1 MKHFITFQKRKGI
14 FVENGLP
21 FSNQSIAY
29 RIQAELMKY
38 GFIFSKEL
46 FDALSSQDEN
56 VLTEVYSDLC
66 RGLKELYGTDGYEP
80 IYRNFPQSVQDLSYE
95 EFVINAICHYWSFGT
110 WRPEDEGYLNREF
123 KLEPVNYR
131 EIGLLTKGQF
141 ENIFLD
147 IIYSGDSI
155 SKWDKEIV
163 DYFIDTNQA
172 PEFEFSKISFKETK
186 AYIGKRFLEAGKE
199 LPVRSATD
207 VLRIYAAYSNGDE
220 GLKNKTKFKKPS
232 NSIKRSL
239 LKTLDGCYDLEES
252 FKTYREPW
260 LRVLFYLN
268 PLTKENKE
276 KFKNLYLYSL
286 ALRNNPKSLQTFNSK
301 VELAIKNKDVK
312 IFDLLE
318 KRKGVFMRRL
328 NQLYSIFGMDAIDKF
343 IKSNPTFNQLI
354 DVYNYFSDRSE
365 TKDRAVVLANQN
377 KSEVT
382 TFKALEAL
390 DPKIVEFIQARLKTA
405 IYFRIKPTD
414 KKVFIDRSL
423 YYRPLATNN
432 RGSSFSLD
440 SKSIGTVEKLP
451 ENGKIIRCYVH
462 WVGSQDIDLSGFVI
476 FSNGNMEKVGWNG
489 KHTLERAITYSGD
502 NTGYAAKNAEYLDLN
517 MSELAKLGADWVIVD
532 AKVYRGSTY
541 AKWSGKGVH
550 AGWMKRSHP
559 GANSHW
565 LPETVENATKLSSDS
580 NSAYLMAV
588 HIPTKNLVYMDVA
601 INNSNIVSTNAD
613 AVQMKTF
620 LEKFVIL
627 DSGSDKIDW
636 KKLAQGHILNLLS
649 KNVVTNIEEAE
660 IVFDDKTSWETVS
673 RAISEETI

>member
-21 FSNQSIAY
+21 FSNQSIVY

-38 GFIFSKEL
+38 GFVLTKEL
-46 FDALSSQDEN
+46 FDALSNQDEP
-56 VLTEVYSDLC
+56 VLSEIYSDLC

-80 IYRNFPQSVQDLSYE
+80 IYRNFPQSVQNLSYE

-110 WRPEDEGYLNREF
+110 WRPEDEDYLNREF
-123 KLEPVNYR
+123 KIEPVNFR
-131 EIGLLTKGQF
+131 EIGLLTKVQF
-141 ENIFLD
+141 ENIFLN

-172 PEFEFSKISFKETK
+172 SEFEFSKITFKETK
-186 AYIGKRFLEAGKE
+186 AYIGKRFLESGKD

-207 VLRIYAAYSNGDE
+207 VLRIYAAYSGGDE
-220 GLKNKTKFKKPS
+220 GLKNKTKFKKPT
-232 NSIKRSL
+232 NAIKRSL

-286 ALRNNPKSLQTFNSK
+286 ILRNDPKTLQTFNSK

-312 IFDLLE
+312 IFDLLA

-343 IKSNPTFNQLI
+343 ILSEPSFNQLI

-382 TFKALEAL
+382 TFGALEAL

-405 IYFRIKPTD
+405 IYYRVTTTD

-440 SKSIGTVEKLP
+440 SKAIGTVEKLP
-451 ENGKIIRCYVH
+451 DDGKIIRCYVH
-462 WVGSQDIDLSGFVI
+462 WVGTSDIDLSGFVI
-476 FSNGNMEKVGWNG
+476 FNDGIMEKVGWNG
-489 KHTLERAITYSGD
+489 KHTLANAITYSGD
-502 NTGYAAKNAEYLDLN
+502 NTGHSAKNAEYLDLN
-517 MSELAKLGADWVIVD
+517 VPELEKMNAEWVIVD
-532 AKVYRGSTY
+532 ARVYRGNNFND
-541 AKWSGKGVH
+541 WRGEGVH
-550 AGWMKRSHP
+550 AGWMKRFHP
-559 GANSHW
+559 EANSHW
-565 LPETVENATKLSSDS
+565 LPETVENATKLSSNS

-613 AVQMKTF
+613 AFKMKAF

-627 DSGSDKIDW
+627 DSGSDKIEW

-649 KNVVTNIEEAE
+649 KNVVSNADEAD
-660 IVFDDKTSWETVS
+660 IVFDENTSWETVS
-673 RAISEETI
+673 RAITEETI